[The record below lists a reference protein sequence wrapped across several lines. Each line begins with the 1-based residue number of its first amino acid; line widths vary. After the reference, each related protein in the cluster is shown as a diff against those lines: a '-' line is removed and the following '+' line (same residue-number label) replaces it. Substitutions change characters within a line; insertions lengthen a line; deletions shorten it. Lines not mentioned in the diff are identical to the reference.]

1 MTALYLDKI
10 SEAMAHFIGLFEMA
24 GEEARL
30 KHAYEEFR
38 ATQKA
43 SEQPPEHPSQAVQ
56 VDAAHKLDDFDPD
69 VAYTGQGPAMAKAA
83 AISRLQYEPVEL
95 PVPREPLL
103 HGSAHQTHNSM
114 YVSGGPP
121 LPQIEPPGS
130 LAVII
135 NQETHLSDNDYVSFG
150 GSGLKFTPPPA
161 DNSPLADMQQ
171 SATALSPIDDLALPG
186 TTQDMAAFVTTATE
200 RLDSFNPEDHA
211 DADIFSVKGTT
222 LEGTYLNGQL
232 IDEADIPKLEDHVDL
247 LKDHSNDQPGPGGP
261 LDINT
266 PPSSSDFMDGW
277 GDGSI
282 APRVE
287 LTTGGN
293 TVINNAVV
301 VNNWA
306 SADVM
311 AVMGNHISLNAIVQ
325 INGICDVDSIG
336 AALGGWPFDPGNA
349 DQSFNIATF
358 KHIDPSADVTPAEAP
373 SGFPSNYVVTEI
385 TGDLVIMNWINQY
398 AFMMD
403 NDVCIASSSGVQSVV
418 STGDNTAYN
427 SIDLNEIGKYYDLI
441 IVGGNVYD
449 ANIIQQLNLLLDND
463 TIGAVSGF
471 ETTGEGSVSTADNLL
486 WNQAA
491 IIEVGSGITGPLP
504 EGYAKAGSN
513 LAAGNKDLPHSILE
527 DPAFAGT
534 GLLRVLYISG
544 DIYNLQYVKQTTIV
558 GDSDQVALAMNEVLA
573 NPNADWTVTTGGNQL
588 VNYATIVDVDT
599 ATKTYVGG
607 ESYSDEVLI
616 QANLIPST
624 PFLGTQNP
632 DILVNEAVAF
642 LTDAT
647 GTDAGASSHD
657 HITPQPADSGSADVM
672 QHMLG

>member
-1 MTALYLDKI
+1 MPT
-10 SEAMAHFIGLFEMA
+10 SSPSR
-24 GEEARL
+24 AR
-30 KHAYEEFR
+30 
-38 ATQKA
+38 
-43 SEQPPEHPSQAVQ
+43 S
-56 VDAAHKLDDFDPD
+56 
-69 VAYTGQGPAMAKAA
+69 
-83 AISRLQYEPVEL
+83 
-95 PVPREPLL
+95 
-103 HGSAHQTHNSM
+103 
-114 YVSGGPP
+114 
-121 LPQIEPPGS
+121 
-130 LAVII
+130 
-135 NQETHLSDNDYVSFG
+135 
-150 GSGLKFTPPPA
+150 
-161 DNSPLADMQQ
+161 
-171 SATALSPIDDLALPG
+171 
-186 TTQDMAAFVTTATE
+186 
-200 RLDSFNPEDHA
+200 
-211 DADIFSVKGTT
+211 

-232 IDEADIPKLEDHVDL
+232 IDEADIPKLEDHVDF
-247 LKDHSNDQPGPGGP
+247 LKDHSDDQPGPGGP
-261 LDINT
+261 LDIST
-266 PPSSSDFMDGW
+266 PPTSSDFMDGW

-287 LTTGGN
+287 LATGGN

-301 VNNWA
+301 INQWA

-311 AVMGNHISLNAIVQ
+311 AVMGDHVSLNAIVQ

-358 KHIDPSADVTPAEAP
+358 KHVDPSAGATPAEAP

-427 SIDLNEIGKYYDLI
+427 SIDLTEIGRYYDLI

-471 ETTGEGSVSTADNLL
+471 ETTGEGSVSTAGNLL

-491 IIEVGSGITGPLP
+491 IIEVGGGVTGPLP
-504 EGYAKAGSN
+504 EGYSKAGSN
-513 LAAGNKDLPHSILE
+513 LAAGDKDLPHSILK

-544 DIYNLQYVKQTTIV
+544 DIYNLQYVNQTTIV

-573 NPNADWTVTTGGNQL
+573 NPNADWTVTTGANQL
-588 VNYATIVDVDT
+588 VNFATIVDVDT
-599 ATKTYVGG
+599 ATNTYVGG

-616 QANLIPST
+616 QANLVSSAPD
-624 PFLGTQNP
+624 LGAQDP

-642 LTDAT
+642 LTDST
-647 GTDAGASSHD
+647 GTDTGASHQD
-657 HITPQPADSGSADVM
+657 HIAPQPADSGSADVM